1 MKRQRAKQRP
11 LYRYDVYR
19 GRRRGQARLIGAA
32 GCAVFGLLLVL
43 IRSLGIRFSGFL
55 LLGLAALLVLS
66 WLLDRLAAGNHRW
79 RLIHRGF
86 YGCLTVGLA
95 ALLGLE
101 VFIINRGRSDMT
113 PLPADAVIVLG
124 AGVNGTEPSLS
135 LRTRL
140 DKAVDYLERWPDIP
154 AVLTGGTGYDDVIC
168 FAPVRPVVEQADAI
182 LGFDGCLNFF
192 AGPTDSNFKA
202 EFNFYNVHYL
212 YTHVVG
218 TSGGNTSDM
227 KEAIEMMTSGR
238 INPATMLTHIGGLNA
253 VVDTTLNLPNIKG
266 GKKLIYTQI
275 ELPLT
280 AIADFEK
287 LGESD
292 PLFAKLAEITARHNG
307 LWSPE
312 AEKYLLQAKA

>member
-1 MKRQRAKQRP
+1 M
-11 LYRYDVYR
+11 
-19 GRRRGQARLIGAA
+19 
-32 GCAVFGLLLVL
+32 L

-79 RLIHRGF
+79 RLIRRGF

-154 AVLTGGTGYDDVIC
+154 AVLTGGTGYGEEISEAAVH
-168 FAPVRPVVEQADAI
+168 VRLSHGARRGARAADP
-182 LGFDGCLNFF
+182 GG
-192 AGPTDSNFKA
+192 
-202 EFNFYNVHYL
+202 
-212 YTHVVG
+212 
-218 TSGGNTSDM
+218 SG
-227 KEAIEMMTSGR
+227 IQ
-238 INPATMLTHIGGLNA
+238 HGG
-253 VVDTTLNLPNIKG
+253 
-266 GKKLIYTQI
+266 
-275 ELPLT
+275 EL
-280 AIADFEK
+280 
-287 LGESD
+287 
-292 PLFAKLAEITARHNG
+292 R
-307 LWSPE
+307 
-312 AEKYLLQAKA
+312 LLQGTADMRRGWTRRRDGWLLSPTTFTSPGRS

>member
-113 PLPADAVIVLG
+113 PPCRQTRSSSWGRGSTALSRPCPCGPGWTRPWTIWSGGRTSRQCSPAAPAMARRSARRRACTTTSRPMAWSRGGLILEDQASNT
-124 AGVNGTEPSLS
+124 AENFALS
-135 LRTRL
+135 
-140 DKAVDYLERWPDIP
+140 KPP
-154 AVLTGGTGYDDVIC
+154 AV
-168 FAPVRPVVEQADAI
+168 
-182 LGFDGCLNFF
+182 
-192 AGPTDSNFKA
+192 
-202 EFNFYNVHYL
+202 
-212 YTHVVG
+212 
-218 TSGGNTSDM
+218 
-227 KEAIEMMTSGR
+227 
-238 INPATMLTHIGGLNA
+238 
-253 VVDTTLNLPNIKG
+253 
-266 GKKLIYTQI
+266 
-275 ELPLT
+275 
-280 AIADFEK
+280 
-287 LGESD
+287 
-292 PLFAKLAEITARHNG
+292 
-307 LWSPE
+307 
-312 AEKYLLQAKA
+312 

>member
-1 MKRQRAKQRP
+1 MLEFTRHEWRE
-11 LYRYDVYR
+11 
-19 GRRRGQARLIGAA
+19 
-32 GCAVFGLLLVL
+32 
-43 IRSLGIRFSGFL
+43 IRW
-55 LLGLAALLVLS
+55 A
-66 WLLDRLAAGNHRW
+66 LDRQQTKVWNDMYTMLKVPLSKREDDW
-79 RLIHRGF
+79 QGF
-86 YGCLTVGLA
+86 YSK
-95 ALLGLE
+95 LE
-101 VFIINRGRSDMT
+101 
-113 PLPADAVIVLG
+113 
-124 AGVNGTEPSLS
+124 E
-135 LRTRL
+135 
-140 DKAVDYLERWPDIP
+140 KYYE
-154 AVLTGGTGYDDVIC
+154 Y
-168 FAPVRPVVEQADAI
+168 
-182 LGFDGCLNFF
+182 
-192 AGPTDSNFKA
+192 
-202 EFNFYNVHYL
+202 H
-212 YTHVVG
+212 
-218 TSGGNTSDM
+218 DM

>member
-86 YGCLTVGLA
+86 YGYLTVGLA

-154 AVLTGGTGYDDVIC
+154 AVLTGRHRLWRGDQRG
-168 FAPVRPVVEQADAI
+168 PVYV
-182 LGFDGCLNFF
+182 
-192 AGPTDSNFKA
+192 
-202 EFNFYNVHYL
+202 
-212 YTHVVG
+212 
-218 TSGGNTSDM
+218 
-227 KEAIEMMTSGR
+227 
-238 INPATMLTHIGGLNA
+238 
-253 VVDTTLNLPNIKG
+253 
-266 GKKLIYTQI
+266 
-275 ELPLT
+275 
-280 AIADFEK
+280 
-287 LGESD
+287 
-292 PLFAKLAEITARHNG
+292 
-307 LWSPE
+307 
-312 AEKYLLQAKA
+312 

>member
-55 LLGLAALLVLS
+55 
-66 WLLDRLAAGNHRW
+66 
-79 RLIHRGF
+79 
-86 YGCLTVGLA
+86 
-95 ALLGLE
+95 LLGLE

-154 AVLTGGTGYDDVIC
+154 AVLTGGTGYGEEISEAACMYDYLTAHGVEPGRLILEDQASNTAEN
-168 FAPVRPVVEQADAI
+168 FAFSWE
-182 LGFDGCLNFF
+182 LLTE
-192 AGPTDSNFKA
+192 AGVDPA
-202 EFNFYNVHYL
+202 E
-212 YTHVVG
+212 
-218 TSGGNTSDM
+218 
-227 KEAIEMMTSGR
+227 GR
-238 INPATMLTHIGGLNA
+238 VA
-253 VVDTTLNLPNIKG
+253 VVTNDFHIARSELIAAREGYGDVAGIPAPLPWVHLEINYTLREAFAMVK
-266 GKKLIYTQI
+266 T
-275 ELPLT
+275 
-280 AIADFEK
+280 F
-287 LGESD
+287 
-292 PLFAKLAEITARHNG
+292 LFD
-307 LWSPE
+307 
-312 AEKYLLQAKA
+312 